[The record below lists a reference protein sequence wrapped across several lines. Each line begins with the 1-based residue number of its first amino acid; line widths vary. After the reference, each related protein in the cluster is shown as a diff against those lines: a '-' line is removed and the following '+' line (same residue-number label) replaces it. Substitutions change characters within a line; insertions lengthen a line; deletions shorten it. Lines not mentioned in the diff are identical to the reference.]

1 MLPLLLDACGKRVVV
16 FGGGE
21 VGLRKARFFARE
33 AEVTVVSNAFVP
45 GFESIGKA
53 VTKVTAEIGPEHE
66 ALIDGA
72 DFVIVATGNRQ
83 LNDRLEARAKASGKY
98 CNRADG
104 VSTFLIPSVVERRNF
119 VVAISTLGRSPA
131 MSHFLKVLVDE
142 NLSPA
147 MSSMIDL
154 QEELREKAK
163 SVIPDQAVRERF
175 LWDILGDEAIWDEL
189 HKDPGQART
198 MALKRMGVDCAND
211 I

>member
-1 MLPLLLDACGKRVVV
+1 MLPLLLDVRGKRVIV

-21 VGLRKARFFARE
+21 VGLRKARYFARK

-45 GFESIGKA
+45 GFKAIEKA
-53 VTKVTAEIGPEHE
+53 VTTISAEIGPAQEE
-66 ALIDGA
+66 LMDEA
-72 DFVIVATGNRQ
+72 DFVIIATGDHQ
-83 LNDRLEARAKASGKY
+83 LNDRLEARAKTSGKF

-104 VSTFLIPSVVERRNF
+104 VSTFLIPSVIERRNF

-142 NLSPA
+142 NLSPE

-154 QEELREKAK
+154 QEELRERAR
-163 SVIPDQAVRERF
+163 SCIPDQAARERF
-175 LWDILGDEAIWDEL
+175 LLDILGDETIWDEL
-189 HKDPGQART
+189 RKDPGQART
-198 MALKRMGVDCAND
+198 MALGRMGVDRAND